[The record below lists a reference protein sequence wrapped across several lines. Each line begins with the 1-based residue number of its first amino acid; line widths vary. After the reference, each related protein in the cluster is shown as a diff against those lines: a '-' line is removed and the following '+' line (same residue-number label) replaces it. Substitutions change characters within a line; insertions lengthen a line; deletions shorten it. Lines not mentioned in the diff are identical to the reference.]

1 MERPNLVNPTYVDT
15 RKMFA
20 AFTTEKGQTSYL
32 NRIIPTQNPS
42 GATQFIAHE
51 YVEPQTS
58 GVESSNPV
66 GRPPRNAPTTKQGD
80 EFSQ

>member
-1 MERPNLVNPTYVDT
+1 MWILGKR
-15 RKMFA
+15 FA
-20 AFTTEKGQTSYL
+20 AFTTEECQTSDP
-32 NRIIPTQNPS
+32 NRTIPTQNPS
-42 GATQFIAHE
+42 GATQFTAPE
-51 YVEPQTS
+51 YAEPQAF